1 MNYATRSAACC
12 SEMPHVSVI
21 IPVFN
26 RPELLHFAVQSVLA
40 QSFTDYE
47 LIVVDDGSGVSLETV
62 RELVESR
69 SGKFVRLES
78 NQGVSAARNAG
89 VALSSG
95 KYLAF
100 LDSDDSW
107 FPEKLAR
114 QVKFFERFSHYRLAQ
129 CREEWIRNGVLVNQ
143 KQRHA
148 MPDGEAFE
156 RSLELC
162 VISPSAVILERELFY
177 EVGGFDERFRACED
191 YDLWLRITCRHPV
204 GLLDEV
210 LVRKTGGHSD
220 QLSRLEPLLDRYRV
234 LALLKLLAQAVLTP
248 EQRGAVIA
256 KLREKA
262 AIIESGAKKR
272 GLEARAGVYQ
282 ELGSRLLAGESSADG
297 FFALFEK
304 ILYDSDPMSGT

>member
-1 MNYATRSAACC
+1 MSYAIRSAACF

-47 LIVVDDGSGVSLETV
+47 LIVVDDGSSVPLETV

-69 SGKFVRLES
+69 RGQYLRLES

-107 FPEKLAR
+107 YPEKLAR
-114 QVKFFERFSHYRLAQ
+114 QVKFFETHPHYRLAQ

-143 KQRHA
+143 KERHA

-162 VISPSAVILERELFY
+162 VISPSAVILERELICQ
-177 EVGGFDERFRACED
+177 VGGFDERFRACED
-191 YDLWLRITCRHPV
+191 YDLWLRITCQHQI

-304 ILYDSDPMSGT
+304 ILYDSDPR

>member
-1 MNYATRSAACC
+1 MNYAIRSAACF

-47 LIVVDDGSGVSLETV
+47 LIVVDDGSSVPLETV
-62 RELVESR
+62 RELVETR
-69 SGKFVRLES
+69 RGQYLRLES

-89 VALSSG
+89 VALATG

-114 QVKFFERFSHYRLAQ
+114 QVKFFENFPHYRLAQ

-143 KQRHA
+143 KERHA

-162 VISPSAVILERELFY
+162 LISPSAVILERELFDQ
-177 EVGGFDERFRACED
+177 VGGFDERFRACED
-191 YDLWLRITCRHPV
+191 YDLWLRITCRQPV

-234 LALLKLLAQAVLTP
+234 LSMLKLLGQAVLTP
-248 EQRGAVIA
+248 EQRMAVIA

-262 AIIESGAKKR
+262 VIIESGAKKR
-272 GLEARAGVYQ
+272 GLGLRAGVYEEVCVSFQ
-282 ELGSRLLAGESSADG
+282 GGEPSKEVL
-297 FFALFEK
+297 FALFDK